1 MLRACSELD
10 YLTHLVFRLYEN
22 MAVPADHPE
31 RFRIEILFCPGTAF
45 DPTEVN
51 ILRTCSVGCA
61 VEYSC
66 CCRDDA

>member
-45 DPTEVN
+45 DPTEV
-51 ILRTCSVGCA
+51 SVCTLWQCLHEG
-61 VEYSC
+61 
-66 CCRDDA
+66 

>member
-45 DPTEVN
+45 DPTEVST
-51 ILRTCSVGCA
+51 LL
-61 VEYSC
+61 
-66 CCRDDA
+66 